1 MRPTGPANTRKWGMH
16 PDEAVTIPMTGGAG
30 FVVVGLMARGPR
42 VVA

>member
-1 MRPTGPANTRKWGMH
+1 MH
-16 PDEAVTIPMTGGAG
+16 PDEAVTIPMTGGSG

>member
-16 PDEAVTIPMTGGAG
+16 LDGPLTILVTGGAG
-30 FVVVGLMARGPR
+30 FVVVGLMARGLR